1 VLYIVHASR
10 ALLTRHS
17 LATQGAAATGDG
29 DQMMRFLPSFAAV
42 GYMRA
47 GDSPTAACAKALQPI
62 AKYYPAASGGLV
74 CLNAQVG
81 RPAQV
86 LSGTREYCRVLG
98 STVGY

>member
-1 VLYIVHASR
+1 MLYIVHASR

-17 LATQGAAATGDG
+17 LAMQGAAATGDG

-81 RPAQV
+81 ARSPFAA
-86 LSGTREYCRVLG
+86 GYCSRKG
-98 STVGY
+98 GGGY

>member
-1 VLYIVHASR
+1 MLYIVHASR
-10 ALLTRHS
+10 ALLARHS
-17 LATQGAAATGDG
+17 LAMQGAAATGDG

-81 RPAQV
+81 R
-86 LSGTREYCRVLG
+86 SGALWLTLRPEYC
-98 STVGY
+98 STS